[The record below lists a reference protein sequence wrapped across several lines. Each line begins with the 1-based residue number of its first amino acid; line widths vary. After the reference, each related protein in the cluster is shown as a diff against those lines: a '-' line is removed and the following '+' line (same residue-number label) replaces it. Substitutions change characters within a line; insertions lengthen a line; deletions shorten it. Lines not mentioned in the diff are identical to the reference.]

1 MLWVFIGKSTYATC
15 LVGVFGPRMGTD
27 SFLTAWRIQVTL
39 RQNAGFP
46 KVSIHRFGSFVC
58 CLRHISAHF
67 KANPDVLLL
76 HKPSMPYDVLALL
89 FLGGVWAAGA
99 GDFTAFEDRT
109 SHMVLEVIK
118 SHVKNR
124 GVGYSSKAS
133 LRCDIPAL
141 KAEKSGLRFWSFNAS
156 CAFRSP
162 RTCIFTSRGL
172 NVLHFECLGFLLP
185 LTVGLLRA
193 SPRQAPRDMACN
205 SLTEYIWLG
214 PLALFKRPL
223 MWVLGVRGIIAVE

>member
-1 MLWVFIGKSTYATC
+1 MHNVFKY
-15 LVGVFGPRMGTD
+15 
-27 SFLTAWRIQVTL
+27 VTL

-46 KVSIHRFGSFVC
+46 KVSTYRFGSFVC

-89 FLGGVWAAGA
+89 FSGEFGQLGLV
-99 GDFTAFEDRT
+99 TSLLFEDRT

-124 GVGYSSKAS
+124 GVGHSSKAS
-133 LRCDIPAL
+133 LRCNIPAL

-185 LTVGLLRA
+185 LTLGLLRA
-193 SPRQAPRDMACN
+193 SPRQVPRDMACN
-205 SLTEYIWLG
+205 SLTEYI
-214 PLALFKRPL
+214 
-223 MWVLGVRGIIAVE
+223 